1 MEKLEKTKVAGAA
14 GQVIDVL
21 CEPRAGQ
28 SPATVAQ
35 WLTDLGAPKVQ
46 FLGGGFIA
54 AQIHREDMTTLSK
67 VAVVS
72 EKKLSQPR
80 PAAG

>member
-1 MEKLEKTKVAGAA
+1 MEKLEKTKVVGAS

-21 CEPRAGQ
+21 CAPRTGQ

-35 WLTDLGAPKVQ
+35 WLTDLGAPKIQ
-46 FLGGGFIA
+46 FLGSGFIS
-54 AQIHREDMTTLSK
+54 AQIYREDMATISK

-80 PAAG
+80 PAVG